1 MARNIAA
8 AFALTAAA
16 VGQPL
21 HAEQIARIEAPT
33 AGTNGPTKI
42 DFPPET
48 TLDDFGPLPM
58 MSFEGTWVD
67 GVAQG
72 DGLVK
77 FVDTPSMPVQGTVAP
92 GGPNYYIGN
101 FEKGVPR
108 GEGRLVQTTP
118 PDYMGPV
125 EPHTQTIEGP
135 YSGQQVT
142 MLADDQRVAVY
153 TKLET
158 EPAALVLLMQYPS
171 FDAPFPSRVYYG
183 RADAAG
189 VNGKWVNVPWN
200 KQMPDGVVVAGFGPT
215 IEAFFPGG
223 GSQLCTA
230 SPPPGEDA
238 LMLWQ
243 LMGQSF
249 PGDQRKAALDPH
261 LSPPSADCV
270 TTSSDGWTWHF
281 SVDNT
286 KNPPAL
292 NYRECRLPSGSQ
304 GRLRNGGRSCEEKE
318 SRQFDVFT
326 NIGREFRRFIDRDI
340 VGNIDKAGAG
350 FERTM
355 CRATGTE
362 EGVNCNIG
370 IQIGASWPV
379 GDGPAPGLPA
389 NEQAARQA
397 YLAAA
402 KRANALTDA
411 MVSRGEVGEA
421 AALTAGLNAI
431 CSSLCAE
438 QSQRSYS
445 ASLLSELEAVAP
457 QPLTDD
463 NVRIIARVN
472 RETASLMTRGLVLAV
487 VAGGVGAI
495 AFRDYANSIG
505 RMDRIQTAMNLVN
518 ESAVSAMNLQHLNRS
533 RYAIASLVALQTA
546 EANRAAL
553 EGVRIIFA
561 PIMASLKVLS
571 GIPESRRAVLMA
583 AIQMG
588 RTSDQ
593 VKAFVDKYK
602 DLKTEEEL
610 QEAIIKETLIPLG
623 IAWPPKDT

>member
-1 MARNIAA
+1 MARIITA
-8 AFALTAAA
+8 AFAFATAAM
-16 VGQPL
+16 GQSL
-21 HAEQIARIEAPT
+21 HAEQITRIAAPIT
-33 AGTNGPTKI
+33 VKDGPAKI
-42 DFPPET
+42 DFSPET

-58 MSFEGTWVD
+58 ISFEGTWVN
-67 GVAQG
+67 GFAQG

-77 FVDTPSMPVQGTVAP
+77 FADTPSMPVQGKVAP

-101 FEKGVPR
+101 FENGVPR

-118 PDYMGPV
+118 PDYMGSV
-125 EPHTQTIEGP
+125 VAHTQTIEGP

-142 MLADDQRVAVY
+142 MLADDKRVAVY

-158 EPAALVLLMQYPS
+158 EPAALVYLMQYPS

-183 RADAAG
+183 RADTTG

-200 KQMPDGVVVAGFGPT
+200 RQMPDGVVVAGFGPT
-215 IEAFFPGG
+215 IEAFFPRG
-223 GSQLCTA
+223 GSQRCTA
-230 SPPPGEDA
+230 SATPGEDA
-238 LMLWQ
+238 LMLKQ

-261 LSPPSADCV
+261 LSAPSAECV
-270 TTSSDGWTWHF
+270 TTSSDGWTWYF

-286 KNPPAL
+286 KNPPAF

-304 GRLRNGGRSCEEKE
+304 GRLRNGGRSCEKKK
-318 SRQFDVFT
+318 SRRFDVFT
-326 NIGREFRRFIDRDI
+326 NIGREFRRIVERDL

-350 FERTM
+350 LERAM

-370 IQIGASWPV
+370 VQIGASWPV
-379 GDGPAPGLPA
+379 GDGPAPNLPA

-463 NVRIIARVN
+463 NVRIIAKIN

-495 AFRDYANSIG
+495 AFKDYANSIR

-518 ESAVSAMNLQHLNRS
+518 ESAASAMNFQHIKRS
-533 RYAIASLVALQTA
+533 SYAITSLVALQKA

-553 EGVRIIFA
+553 EGVRVIFA
-561 PIMASLKVLS
+561 PIMSSLKVLS
-571 GIPESRRAVLMA
+571 GIPETRRAVLMT

-602 DLKTEEEL
+602 DLKTEEEI
-610 QEAIIKETLIPLG
+610 QEAIIKETLTPLG
-623 IAWPPKDT
+623 ITWPPKDR